1 MTVATPASWRTAEP
15 AARRSASSES
25 GCFAF
30 EFVPV
35 QFADAGEEQD
45 GGPSLGQAG
54 QSVSLVRR
62 AGDAKNAQ

>member
-25 GCFAF
+25 GC
-30 EFVPV
+30 VRG
-35 QFADAGEEQD
+35 QLADAGEQQD
-45 GGPSLGQAG
+45 GGSRLGQAG
-54 QSVSLVRR
+54 QPVSLVRR